1 MRKFEFKLQSLLRVK
16 ELLEKQLMGELG
28 VIEKKVFDLN
38 LIVDTTYKNINE
50 YASRYNELVNK
61 GTDMDTINTY
71 KNYFIHL
78 NKLLKETA
86 IKLEAANKEKVL
98 CQQKIEKVMSERK
111 AIENLK
117 ENQYK
122 EYLVELQLEQDKAI
136 DDIISYKT
144 NIAGIEDK

>member
-122 EYLVELQLEQDKAI
+122 EYLVELQLEQDKMI
-136 DDIISYKT
+136 DDIMSYKT